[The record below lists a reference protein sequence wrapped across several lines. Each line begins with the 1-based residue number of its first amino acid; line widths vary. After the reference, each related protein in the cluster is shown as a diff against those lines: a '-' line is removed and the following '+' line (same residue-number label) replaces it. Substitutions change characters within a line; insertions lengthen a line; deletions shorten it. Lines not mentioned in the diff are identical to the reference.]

1 MRSHAIVSVFVQV
14 LLARARRSAQ
24 HEAGSFPDWQGK
36 AVALVGALL
45 IALHGSVIGAGA
57 RPIQAAGEKPAP
69 QVKAVGNQQAREA
82 CLQGRKYLQNG
93 TQESMERAV
102 RYFDQATKYDPGYAP
117 AYVGLADA
125 YTLLWGFG
133 FVTRGEALPK
143 ATEAATKAIA
153 LDDKLAEA
161 HNALAGV
168 KMRDWDWVGAEKKF
182 KRALELDPSN
192 VNIRHWYAL
201 YLAAMGRREDAFRES
216 QEALRLDPSSLSI
229 QTGAG
234 AIEYFARDYKQMI
247 KQMQSTVA
255 LGPNFAP
262 GYDWLGMAYVQVGRF
277 EEAIAVYQKAVIL
290 SGGSAEVKAGLAHAY
305 GVAGQRASARAIL
318 GELNDLAKKKYVPPV
333 QIAFVYLGLGDRAH
347 ALDLLEKAYQERSW
361 ELVFIQVEPWV
372 DSLRS
377 EPRFRDIVRRMNFPK

>member
-1 MRSHAIVSVFVQV
+1 
-14 LLARARRSAQ
+14 
-24 HEAGSFPDWQGK
+24 
-36 AVALVGALL
+36 
-45 IALHGSVIGAGA
+45 
-57 RPIQAAGEKPAP
+57 
-69 QVKAVGNQQAREA
+69 
-82 CLQGRKYLQNG
+82 
-93 TQESMERAV
+93 
-102 RYFDQATKYDPGYAP
+102 
-117 AYVGLADA
+117 
-125 YTLLWGFG
+125 
-133 FVTRGEALPK
+133 
-143 ATEAATKAIA
+143 
-153 LDDKLAEA
+153 
-161 HNALAGV
+161 
-168 KMRDWDWVGAEKKF
+168 MRDWDWVGAEKEF

-216 QEALRLDPSSLSI
+216 REALRLDPSSLSI

-277 EEAIAVYQKAVIL
+277 EEAIAVYQKAVTL
-290 SGGSAEVKAGLAHAY
+290 SGGSAEVKAGLGHAY

-377 EPRFRDIVRRMNFPK
+377 DPRFRDIVRRMNFPK